1 MKKILLT
8 TLALAAFIFTACEE
22 DPLQNTVIDYTAPE
36 LEVSA
41 ESVNV
46 ASAPGATATFT
57 LTTDQTVINAEVDF
71 SCKSWLSVA
80 VSGTAVTVTAK
91 EANPG
96 TEPRN
101 GKVHVIV
108 GEKGVTSEAWVSVV
122 QDKNALSLGK
132 ADVEL
137 GQASGSSASVDIN
150 TELTGLTASVS
161 DGASSWLSATINAGK
176 LEISVLSDN
185 TAETIREAVVTV
197 KAGDV
202 SASVNVVQKGNTP
215 TLELT
220 PGDDIKYHTRW
231 VGSKT
236 EITINTNKTPAVS
249 VSAGDESWLKAEIDG
264 TTLTISIIATNEG
277 TTEKT
282 GTVTVTSGA
291 LSEDVKVTLPGNPN
305 LKYGTVYN
313 NEGIIFW
320 QNPENPKEY
329 KVISAVAEKH
339 QWSAAATDTGC
350 SGGTLTAAEANAA
363 VKAMSDYATNNYAVK
378 YCEDMGPG
386 WYLPVAAELDAVFAV
401 YNGIPRLDADG
412 QPLATVQNVDLLTA
426 PEIAAR
432 NAFEATLLSITGGVK
447 LEGKGGAGDSTWLCR
462 ETSGGAK
469 AYYYRWGKVGIMS
482 DGSKNGTARYARCV
496 KVVTIE

>member
-1 MKKILLT
+1 MKKIRLSVI
-8 TLALAAFIFTACEE
+8 ALAALLFAACENDE
-22 DPLQNTVIDYTAPE
+22 LTNNVIEYTAPE
-36 LEVSA
+36 LELSA
-41 ESVNV
+41 EAVSV
-46 ASAPGATATFT
+46 ASAPGAKTTVT
-57 LTTDQTVINAEVDF
+57 VTTDQTVINADADY
-71 SCKSWLSVA
+71 SCKSWLKVT
-80 VSGTAVTVTAK
+80 VSGTTVTIEAK
-91 EANPG
+91 EANPNSEAR
-96 TEPRN
+96 T
-101 GKVHVIV
+101 GKVHIIV
-108 GEKGVTSEAWVSVV
+108 GEKGVTAEKWVTVE
-122 QDKNALSLGK
+122 QAKNALSLAK
-132 ADVEL
+132 TDVEL

-150 TELTGLTASVS
+150 TELTGLTAIVS

-236 EITINTNKTPAVS
+236 EIAINTNKTPAVS

-432 NAFEATLLSITGGVK
+432 NAFEATLLSIPGGVK